1 MDIHMLCVFFMWCT
15 IINAGL
21 LVFSS
26 LILAFAGEW
35 IYRLHTKL
43 FPMSKETF
51 NVVLY
56 SWLGL
61 YKMVFIM
68 FNLVPYI
75 ALLIMK

>member
-1 MDIHMLCVFFMWCT
+1 MDINMLCVFFMWCT

-21 LVFSS
+21 LILMSF
-26 LILAFAGEW
+26 ILAFAGNW

>member
-1 MDIHMLCVFFMWCT
+1 MDINMLGVFFMWCT

-21 LVFSS
+21 LVLSS
-26 LILAFAGEW
+26 LICVFAGEW
-35 IYRLHTKL
+35 IYRLHAKW
-43 FPMSKETF
+43 FPMSRETF

-61 YKMVFIM
+61 YKMAFLM

-75 ALLIMK
+75 ALLIME